1 MPSKKTLEPKKNT
14 TGIAI
19 AVVVIVI
26 VALLAIVIIPS
37 FFQPNT
43 IEIGDCI
50 EVEYTGKF
58 VVNGTVFTTTYND
71 TVNKTGGTPQKLFV
85 NPDMN
90 LSVPSECGA
99 SSVLKLVPQE
109 AIRGLIGMKEGVTKN
124 ITLSPEEAYGDWNTT
139 LWAELFEQYF
149 GVPYY
154 PRYTYQNFINTVTR
168 SAFITLLNSINSDID
183 YSSGLALNQTFL
195 YLTGKSPSGEDALW
209 QMKIIN
215 LSDENVTFQNI
226 VSNGTIFNAGL
237 WNSTIIVDNETS
249 FRKREDPKIGEI
261 YTQIDENIGI
271 IFIKIID
278 VNETGIIIAGNAQA
292 PSIDFIGQ
300 NLVYECKIVS
310 ISKTAHAKS

>member
-26 VALLAIVIIPS
+26 IALLTIVVLPS
-37 FFQPNT
+37 FIQPNT
-43 IEIGDCI
+43 IEVGDCI
-50 EVEYTGKF
+50 EVEYIGKF
-58 VVNGTVFTTTYND
+58 QANGTVFIS
-71 TVNKTGGTPQKLFV
+71 TGGEPEKIFV
-85 NPDMN
+85 NPNMT
-90 LSVPSECGA
+90 LSIPDGYGMYTSA
-99 SSVLKLVPQE
+99 PKLVPQN
-109 AIRGLIGMKEGVTKN
+109 AIRELIGMKEGETKN

-154 PRYTYQNFINTVTR
+154 PRYTYQNFTNTVTR
-168 SAFITLLNSINSDID
+168 NAFITLLNSINTDID
-183 YSSGLALNQTFL
+183 YSSGLTINQTFT
-195 YLTGKSPSGEDALW
+195 YLTGKSPSGEDAPW

-226 VSNGTIFNAGL
+226 VSNGTILNAGL

-261 YTQIDENIGI
+261 YTQIDENIGTM
-271 IFIKIID
+271 FIKIID
-278 VNETGIIIAGNAQA
+278 VNETGIVIAGNTQA

-310 ISKTAHAKS
+310 ITKTSHKES